1 MVLGRRFD
9 SCPVGSRKKWNMK
22 VILKCDKDKL
32 SQAMMAAQELIT
44 QKYDSMEIT
53 IAGITYWVY
62 QTKMGTVVVR
72 QNDPNRA

>member
-1 MVLGRRFD
+1 
-9 SCPVGSRKKWNMK
+9 MK

-44 QKYDSMEIT
+44 QKYDSMAIT

-62 QTKMGTVVVR
+62 QTKTGTVVVR

>member
-1 MVLGRRFD
+1 
-9 SCPVGSRKKWNMK
+9 MK

-44 QKYDSMEIT
+44 QKYDSMAMT
-53 IAGITYWVY
+53 IAGVSYWVC

-72 QNDPNRA
+72 QNEKT